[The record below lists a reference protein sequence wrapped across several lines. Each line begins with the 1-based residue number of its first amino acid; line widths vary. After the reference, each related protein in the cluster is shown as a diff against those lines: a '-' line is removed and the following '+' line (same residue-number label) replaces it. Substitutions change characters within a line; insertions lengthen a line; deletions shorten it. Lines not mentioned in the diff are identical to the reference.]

1 MKTRNCC
8 ESVFNNGNKENNFH
22 RSDFQNIWR
31 TSLQNYIL
39 HFEGKYYKT
48 IDRIAMGSLV
58 FTSLANA
65 FVCFYEQRLLN
76 ICPEEFKAVYYK
88 KYVDDV
94 FVLFYLSD
102 HLENYLNHSYLQVI

>member
-1 MKTRNCC
+1 MASFHVKFQLTSIRFVKTRNCC
-8 ESVFNNGNKENNFH
+8 ESFFNNGNKENNFH
-22 RSDFQNIWR
+22 RSDFENIWR

-76 ICPEEFKAVYYK
+76 ICPKEFKALYYK
-88 KYVDDV
+88 
-94 FVLFYLSD
+94 
-102 HLENYLNHSYLQVI
+102 